1 MGCLSC
7 GDRRR
12 AIALIIEKRLFICI
26 HPAMNQTALNL
37 VAISIFVM
45 TLSTL
50 LSPLLHFS
58 PVIPALATSSVLAVA
73 TLDSFSF
80 QGKGGNLVL
89 DWLASF
95 SPQHRDRIVR
105 HEAGHFLV
113 AHLLNIPITGY
124 TLSAWETLKQKQPG
138 LGGVSFADREL
149 TAQLD
154 RGIITAQMLDRYCT
168 VWMAG
173 LAAEDL
179 VYSNTE
185 GGADD
190 RQKLRSVLTPLG
202 YTANSVA
209 QKQRWATLQARTLL
223 QNNWSAYE
231 VLVSMMQQ
239 RVEVDECCRAIEENR
254 GDKGDKGEVL
264 I

>member
-1 MGCLSC
+1 
-7 GDRRR
+7 
-12 AIALIIEKRLFICI
+12 
-26 HPAMNQTALNL
+26 MNQTALNL
-37 VAISIFVM
+37 VAVSIFAM

-50 LSPLLHFS
+50 LSPFLHFS
-58 PVIPALATSSVLAVA
+58 PAIPALATFSILAIA

-80 QGKGGNLVL
+80 ESKGATLIL

-113 AHLLNIPITGY
+113 AYLLNIPIAGY
-124 TLSAWETLKQKQPG
+124 TLSAWEALKQKQPG

-154 RGIITAQMLDRYCT
+154 RGVITSQILDRYST

-173 LAAEDL
+173 IAAEDL
-179 VYSNTE
+179 VYRNTE

-202 YTANSVA
+202 YTANAVA

-231 VLVSMMQQ
+231 ALVDLMQQ
-239 RVEVDECCRAIEENR
+239 RARVDECCRAIEECGIIR
-254 GDKGDKGEVL
+254 SSEL
-264 I
+264 TQHSQISPARTLL

>member
-1 MGCLSC
+1 VGSPDNEEIAVVVFILS
-7 GDRRR
+7 
-12 AIALIIEKRLFICI
+12 
-26 HPAMNQTALNL
+26 MNQTALNL
-37 VAISIFVM
+37 VAISIFLM
-45 TLSTL
+45 TFSTL

-58 PVIPALATSSVLAVA
+58 PAIPAVATFSILVVA

-80 QGKGGNLVL
+80 ESKGANLIL

-105 HEAGHFLV
+105 HEAGHFLI

-124 TLSAWETLKQKQPG
+124 TLSAWEALKQKQPG

-149 TAQLD
+149 TSQLD
-154 RGIITAQMLDRYCT
+154 RGIITTQMLDRYCT

-190 RQKLRSVLTPLG
+190 RLKLRSVLTPLG
-202 YTANSVA
+202 YTANAVE

-231 VLVSMMQQ
+231 ALVGMMQQ
-239 RVEVDECCRAIEENR
+239 RAGVNQCCQAIEEKKGTR
-254 GDKGDKGEVL
+254 ETSDKF
-264 I
+264 